1 MRYDI
6 GYWRNSVVKMNYLH
20 EGLIKL
26 GFSIEKNPSLEDKLQ
41 KYINE
46 LMLFNSAY
54 DLVGAETSD
63 EIVIRHILDSLSAY
77 HIIRKLADEMKTGD
91 SDEFCIADIGSG
103 GGLPGIPLAI
113 CMEDVHFLLIERMSK
128 RCLFLENCVAVLG
141 LTNVKV
147 QNIELERVPQESI
160 DISVFRAFRPL
171 EYKMTKKL
179 IRVLKH
185 GGYLAAY
192 KAKEDKII
200 EEMSKISELIPEYK
214 RVPLDV
220 PFLTDNGEY
229 ERNLVL
235 VQRP

>member
-1 MRYDI
+1 MD
-6 GYWRNSVVKMNYLH
+6 YLH
-20 EGLIKL
+20 EGLVKL
-26 GFSIEKNPSLEDKLQ
+26 NFSTETIPAIENNLK
-41 KYINE
+41 KYVNE
-46 LMLFNSAY
+46 LILFNSAY
-54 DLVGAETSD
+54 DLVGAETTD

-77 HIIRKLADEMKTGD
+77 HIIRKLVDEKKANGA
-91 SDEFCIADIGSG
+91 SELCIADIGSG

-113 CMEDVHFLLIERMSK
+113 CMEDVHFRLIERMSK
-128 RCLFLENCVAVLG
+128 RCLFLENCVAILG

-147 QNIELERVPQESI
+147 ENIELERVPQESI

-171 EYKMTKKL
+171 EYKMTKRL

-192 KAKEDKII
+192 KAREEKII
-200 EEMSKISELIPEYK
+200 EEMSKISELIPEYQ
-214 RVPLDV
+214 RIPLDV
-220 PFLTDNGEY
+220 PYLTDKGEY

>member
-1 MRYDI
+1 MD
-6 GYWRNSVVKMNYLH
+6 YLH
-20 EGLIKL
+20 EGLVKL
-26 GFSIEKNPSLEDKLQ
+26 NFSTETIPVLESDLK
-41 KYINE
+41 KYVNE

-77 HIIRKLADEMKTGD
+77 HIIRKLADERRTDGSTGI
-91 SDEFCIADIGSG
+91 CIADIGSG
-103 GGLPGIPLAI
+103 GGLPGIPLALSMRDI
-113 CMEDVHFLLIERMSK
+113 QFKLIERMSK
-128 RCLFLENCVAVLG
+128 RCLFLENCVALLG
-141 LTNVKV
+141 LSNVTV
-147 QNIELERVPQESI
+147 ENIELERVPQESI

-179 IRVLKH
+179 MRVLKH

-192 KAKEDKII
+192 KAKEEKIK
-200 EEMSKISELIPEYK
+200 EEMEQIKTIIPEYK
-214 RVPLDV
+214 QIPLQV

-235 VQRP
+235 VQRI

>member
-1 MRYDI
+1 MD
-6 GYWRNSVVKMNYLH
+6 YLH
-20 EGLIKL
+20 EGLVKL
-26 GFSIEKNPSLEDKLQ
+26 NFSTETIPAIENNLK
-41 KYINE
+41 KYVNE
-46 LMLFNSAY
+46 LILFNRAY
-54 DLVGAETSD
+54 DLVGAETTD

-77 HIIRKLADEMKTGD
+77 HIIRKLVDEKKANGA
-91 SDEFCIADIGSG
+91 SELCIADIGSG

-113 CMEDVHFLLIERMSK
+113 CMEDVHFRLIERMSK
-128 RCLFLENCVAVLG
+128 RCLFLENCVAILG

-147 QNIELERVPQESI
+147 ENIELERVPQESI

-171 EYKMTKKL
+171 EYKMTKRL

-192 KAKEDKII
+192 KAREEKII
-200 EEMSKISELIPEYK
+200 EEMSKISELIPEYQ
-214 RVPLDV
+214 RIPLDV
-220 PFLTDNGEY
+220 PYLTDKGEY

>member
-1 MRYDI
+1 MD
-6 GYWRNSVVKMNYLH
+6 YLH
-20 EGLIKL
+20 EGLVKL
-26 GFSIEKNPSLEDKLQ
+26 NFSAETIPVLESDLK
-41 KYINE
+41 KYVNE

-63 EIVIRHILDSLSAY
+63 EIVIRHILDSLSGYA
-77 HIIRKLADEMKTGD
+77 IVKKLVDEKKTAGLTNI
-91 SDEFCIADIGSG
+91 CIADIGSG
-103 GGLPGIPLAI
+103 GGMPGIPLALS
-113 CMEDVHFLLIERMSK
+113 MRDVQFKLVERMSK
-128 RCLFLENCVAVLG
+128 RCLFLENCVALLG
-141 LTNVKV
+141 LSNVTV
-147 QNIELERVPQESI
+147 ENIELERVPQESF

-179 IRVLKH
+179 LRVLKH

-192 KAKEDKII
+192 KAKEEKIT
-200 EEMSKISELIPEYK
+200 EEMSQISELIPEYK
-214 RVPLDV
+214 RIPLEV

>member
-1 MRYDI
+1 MD
-6 GYWRNSVVKMNYLH
+6 YLH
-20 EGLIKL
+20 EGLVKL
-26 GFSIEKNPSLEDKLQ
+26 NFSTETIPAIENNLK
-41 KYINE
+41 KYVNE
-46 LMLFNSAY
+46 LILFNSAY
-54 DLVGAETSD
+54 DLVGAETTD

-77 HIIRKLADEMKTGD
+77 HIIRKLVDEKKANGA
-91 SDEFCIADIGSG
+91 SELCIADIGSG

-113 CMEDVHFLLIERMSK
+113 CMEDVHFRLIERMSK
-128 RCLFLENCVAVLG
+128 RCLFLENCIAILG

-147 QNIELERVPQESI
+147 ENIELERVPQESI

-171 EYKMTKKL
+171 EYKMTKRL

-192 KAKEDKII
+192 KAREEKII
-200 EEMSKISELIPEYK
+200 EEMSKISELIPEYQ
-214 RVPLDV
+214 RIPLDV
-220 PFLTDNGEY
+220 PYLTDKGEY

>member
-1 MRYDI
+1 MD
-6 GYWRNSVVKMNYLH
+6 YLH
-20 EGLIKL
+20 EGLVKL
-26 GFSIEKNPSLEDKLQ
+26 NFSTETIPAIENNLK
-41 KYINE
+41 KYVNE
-46 LMLFNSAY
+46 LILFNSAY
-54 DLVGAETSD
+54 DLVGAETTD

-77 HIIRKLADEMKTGD
+77 HIIRKLVDEKKANGA
-91 SDEFCIADIGSG
+91 SELCIADIGSG

-113 CMEDVHFLLIERMSK
+113 CMEDVHFRLIERMSK
-128 RCLFLENCVAVLG
+128 RCLFLENCIAILG

-147 QNIELERVPQESI
+147 EKIELERVPQESI

-171 EYKMTKKL
+171 EYKMTKRL

-192 KAKEDKII
+192 KAREEKII
-200 EEMSKISELIPEYK
+200 EEMSKISELIPEYQ
-214 RVPLDV
+214 RIPLDV
-220 PFLTDNGEY
+220 PYLTDKGEY

>member
-1 MRYDI
+1 MD
-6 GYWRNSVVKMNYLH
+6 YLH
-20 EGLIKL
+20 EGLVKL
-26 GFSIEKNPSLEDKLQ
+26 NFSAETIPALESDLK
-41 KYINE
+41 KYVNE

-77 HIIRKLADEMKTGD
+77 HIIRKLADEKKAGGSTD
-91 SDEFCIADIGSG
+91 ICIADIGSG
-103 GGLPGIPLAI
+103 GGLPGIPLALSMRDI
-113 CMEDVHFLLIERMSK
+113 QFKLIERMSK
-128 RCLFLENCVAVLG
+128 RCLFLENCVALLG
-141 LTNVKV
+141 LSNVTV
-147 QNIELERVPQESI
+147 ENIELERVPQESI

-179 IRVLKH
+179 MRVLKH

-192 KAKEDKII
+192 KAKQEKIK
-200 EEMSKISELIPEYK
+200 EEMDQIKTIIPEYNQI
-214 RVPLDV
+214 PLQV

-235 VQRP
+235 VQRI

>member
-1 MRYDI
+1 MD
-6 GYWRNSVVKMNYLH
+6 YLH
-20 EGLIKL
+20 EGLVKL
-26 GFSIEKNPSLEDKLQ
+26 NFSAETISALESDLK
-41 KYINE
+41 KYVNE

-77 HIIRKLADEMKTGD
+77 HIIRKLADERRTDGSTGI
-91 SDEFCIADIGSG
+91 CIADIGSG
-103 GGLPGIPLAI
+103 GGLPGIPLALS
-113 CMEDVHFLLIERMSK
+113 MRDVQFKLIERMSK
-128 RCLFLENCVAVLG
+128 RCLFLENCVALLG
-141 LTNVKV
+141 LSNVTV
-147 QNIELERVPQESI
+147 ENIELERVPQESI

-179 IRVLKH
+179 MRVLKH

-192 KAKEDKII
+192 KAKKEKIK
-200 EEMSKISELIPEYK
+200 EEMEQIKTIIPEYK
-214 RVPLDV
+214 QIPLQV

-235 VQRP
+235 VQRI

>member
-1 MRYDI
+1 MD
-6 GYWRNSVVKMNYLH
+6 YLH
-20 EGLIKL
+20 EGLVKL
-26 GFSIEKNPSLEDKLQ
+26 NFSAETISALESDLK
-41 KYINE
+41 KYVNE

-77 HIIRKLADEMKTGD
+77 HIIRKLADERRTDGSTGI
-91 SDEFCIADIGSG
+91 CIADIGSG
-103 GGLPGIPLAI
+103 GGLPGIPLALS
-113 CMEDVHFLLIERMSK
+113 MRDVQFKLIERMSK
-128 RCLFLENCVAVLG
+128 RCLFLENCVALLG
-141 LTNVKV
+141 LSNVTV
-147 QNIELERVPQESI
+147 ENIELERVPQESI

-179 IRVLKH
+179 MRVLKH

-192 KAKEDKII
+192 KAKEEKIK
-200 EEMSKISELIPEYK
+200 EEMEQIKTIIPEYK
-214 RVPLDV
+214 QIPLQV

-235 VQRP
+235 VQRI

>member
-1 MRYDI
+1 MD
-6 GYWRNSVVKMNYLH
+6 YLH
-20 EGLIKL
+20 EGLVKL
-26 GFSIEKNPSLEDKLQ
+26 NFSTETIPVLESDLK
-41 KYINE
+41 KYVNE

-77 HIIRKLADEMKTGD
+77 HIIRKLADERRTDGSTGI
-91 SDEFCIADIGSG
+91 CIADIGSG
-103 GGLPGIPLAI
+103 GGLPGIPLALS
-113 CMEDVHFLLIERMSK
+113 MRDVQFKLIERMSK
-128 RCLFLENCVAVLG
+128 RCLFLENCVALLG
-141 LTNVKV
+141 LSNVTV
-147 QNIELERVPQESI
+147 ENIELERVPQESI

-179 IRVLKH
+179 MRVLKH

-192 KAKEDKII
+192 KAKEEKIK
-200 EEMSKISELIPEYK
+200 EEMEQIKTIIPEYK
-214 RVPLDV
+214 QIPLQV

-235 VQRP
+235 VQRI

>member
-1 MRYDI
+1 MD
-6 GYWRNSVVKMNYLH
+6 YLH
-20 EGLIKL
+20 EGLVKL
-26 GFSIEKNPSLEDKLQ
+26 NFSTETIPVLESDLK
-41 KYINE
+41 KYVNE

-77 HIIRKLADEMKTGD
+77 HIIRKLADKRRTDGSTGI
-91 SDEFCIADIGSG
+91 CIADIGSG
-103 GGLPGIPLAI
+103 GGLPGIPLALS
-113 CMEDVHFLLIERMSK
+113 MRDVQFKLIERMSK
-128 RCLFLENCVAVLG
+128 RCLFLENCVALLG
-141 LTNVKV
+141 LSNVTV
-147 QNIELERVPQESI
+147 ENIELERVPQESI

-179 IRVLKH
+179 MRVLRH

-192 KAKEDKII
+192 KAKEEKIK
-200 EEMSKISELIPEYK
+200 EEMEQIKTIIPEYK
-214 RVPLDV
+214 QIPLQV

-235 VQRP
+235 VQRI